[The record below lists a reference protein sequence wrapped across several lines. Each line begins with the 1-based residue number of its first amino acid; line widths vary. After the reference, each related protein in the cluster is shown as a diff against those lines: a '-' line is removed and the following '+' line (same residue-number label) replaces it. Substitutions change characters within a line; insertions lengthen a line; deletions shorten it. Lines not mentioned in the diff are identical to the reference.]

1 MTGLSQR
8 KSRLPEPSREA
19 RAHSQRLLAEIKAAV
34 GENDGWISF
43 SQFMQL
49 ALYAPGLGY
58 YSAGARKFGEA
69 GDFVTAPEMSSLFSR
84 CLAHVCNQ
92 VLSGTGGGSILEL
105 GGGSG
110 VMAADILSEFKELD
124 VLPENYFLLEIS
136 ADLRKRQQELIR
148 ERVPDLAGRVQWLNN
163 IPTEKF
169 DGVILANEVVDA
181 LPCERFIIGN
191 GTIQALGV
199 GFEGREL
206 CETAGPADPCVTRA
220 VNDLQERLGAFPA
233 GYMSEIRPSL
243 SNWLDTVTTPLRQ
256 GIALF
261 IDYGLPEKELYARER
276 GMGTL
281 LCHYRHRA
289 HAQPLI
295 NVGLQDITAWVDF
308 TALANA
314 AADAGMMIK
323 GYTTQAHFLL
333 SAGLDD
339 LFAES
344 EVSSLKERLE
354 LAREVK
360 LLTLPG
366 EMGERFKVLGVG
378 RNFDLELDGFTG
390 RDLAATL

>member
-1 MTGLSQR
+1 
-8 KSRLPEPSREA
+8 
-19 RAHSQRLLAEIKAAV
+19 
-34 GENDGWISF
+34 
-43 SQFMQL
+43 
-49 ALYAPGLGY
+49 
-58 YSAGARKFGEA
+58 
-69 GDFVTAPEMSSLFSR
+69 
-84 CLAHVCNQ
+84 
-92 VLSGTGGGSILEL
+92 
-105 GGGSG
+105 
-110 VMAADILSEFKELD
+110 
-124 VLPENYFLLEIS
+124 
-136 ADLRKRQQELIR
+136 
-148 ERVPDLAGRVQWLNN
+148 
-163 IPTEKF
+163 
-169 DGVILANEVVDA
+169 
-181 LPCERFIIGN
+181 
-191 GTIQALGV
+191 
-199 GFEGREL
+199 
-206 CETAGPADPCVTRA
+206 
-220 VNDLQERLGAFPA
+220 
-233 GYMSEIRPSL
+233 
-243 SNWLDTVTTPLRQ
+243 
-256 GIALF
+256 
-261 IDYGLPEKELYARER
+261 
-276 GMGTL
+276 MGTL

-339 LFAES
+339 LFAKT